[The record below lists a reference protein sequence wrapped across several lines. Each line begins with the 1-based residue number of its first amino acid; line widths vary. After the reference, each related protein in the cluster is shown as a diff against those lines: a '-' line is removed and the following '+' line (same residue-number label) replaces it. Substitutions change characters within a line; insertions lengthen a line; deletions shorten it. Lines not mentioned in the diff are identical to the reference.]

1 MLFWRAASF
10 AMEPIASSSCIPA
23 YPAWAYFYSGPLSIT
38 ADFRSIWAILEN
50 SAQASSPRSDC
61 SESVIIS
68 KSSNH
73 SLGAGNRNSYGLVT
87 VSSIYKGVKKSACF
101 CFCVLLIWVLGMMA
115 EIRPFEVTIKD
126 LLIKY
131 DLLIVTVQF
140 VRKEKI
146 ERNEVREIVRLQRIM
161 KIWYFFLAVCN
172 FVHTCFCFILNG
184 WCQPHITF
192 MRTELR
198 ITVGEKSILTFHAHS
213 YRLTPSVLIA
223 KMRALVFSRRKDLK
237 TQPLDKFT
245 SFTIPRQTARGKA
258 VKEEV
263 ENSGRKSCKQETQ
276 TSY

>member
-23 YPAWAYFYSGPLSIT
+23 YPDWAYFYSGSLSIT

-61 SESVIIS
+61 SESVIVS
-68 KSSNH
+68 ESSNH

-87 VSSIYKGVKKSACF
+87 VSSICKGVKKSACF

-126 LLIKY
+126 FLIKY

-146 ERNEVREIVRLQRIM
+146 ERNGVREVVRLQRIM
-161 KIWYFFLAVCN
+161 KIWYFF
-172 FVHTCFCFILNG
+172 
-184 WCQPHITF
+184 
-192 MRTELR
+192 
-198 ITVGEKSILTFHAHS
+198 
-213 YRLTPSVLIA
+213 
-223 KMRALVFSRRKDLK
+223 
-237 TQPLDKFT
+237 
-245 SFTIPRQTARGKA
+245 
-258 VKEEV
+258 
-263 ENSGRKSCKQETQ
+263 SCCL
-276 TSY
+276 